1 MEAGDVEALETHLV
15 DVVDMHIKADLLASA
30 IKLGRMECISCLL
43 GFGAD
48 PFLKQSDT
56 RRTALY
62 WSVLKDDVD
71 ALRLLLRDIHRDP
84 IDVVFES
91 SSLANDTAEKC
102 HVERGASSLQVRHGH
117 LPNTQA
123 RRSPVFD
130 LSYRTKRAMDEA
142 LFEAASL
149 GSIETARFLIKNGAN
164 PNISCY
170 HDDEFLSW
178 CTPLIAACFVPL
190 NGFCKRTHQE
200 AENMV
205 KLLVEYGAD
214 VCAKNYIGDT
224 AMHWAA
230 ACGLR
235 EAIHILLRNGADI
248 NAQNQLG
255 STPIMIAI
263 ERNNGHAYE
272 TVLMLLE
279 WGANVNDV
287 DRSGWSVLCYA
298 VNSSDI
304 SVTELLLDRGAQT
317 NYDCD
322 LGKHVVVTTNPLFI
336 ATTLGNR
343 PLIQLLISYGADV
356 NRKAGSTTN
365 PVSPFASCLE
375 MGNFELAKYFLEVG
389 ANHNDAFNSV
399 ESCIQK
405 LLGGSLQMRDY
416 LKPTDQMKL
425 SSLETFKNNLSTPMT
440 LMNLCRVVI
449 HSCVLQKNIKLL
461 PIPTAIKS
469 FLCFD

>member
-1 MEAGDVEALETHLV
+1 
-15 DVVDMHIKADLLASA
+15 MHIKADLLASA
-30 IKLGRMECISCLL
+30 IKLGRTECISCLL
-43 GFGAD
+43 RFGAD

-56 RRTALY
+56 RRTGLY

-71 ALRLLLRDIHRDP
+71 ALRLLLRDIRRDP
-84 IDVVFES
+84 IDVVFEL
-91 SSLANDTAEKC
+91 SSLANDAAEKLQ
-102 HVERGASSLQVRHGH
+102 VEGGASSHQAHHGNF
-117 LPNTQA
+117 PNTQLL
-123 RRSPVFD
+123 RSPVFD

-149 GSIETARFLIKNGAN
+149 GSLETAQFLIQNGAN

-190 NGFCKRTHQE
+190 NAFCQRTHEE

-205 KLLVEYGAD
+205 KLLVEHGAD

-230 ACGLR
+230 ASGLR
-235 EAIHILLRNGADI
+235 GAILVLLRNGADI

-263 ERNNGHAYE
+263 ERNSGHARE

-279 WGANVNDV
+279 WGANVNDI

-298 VNSSDI
+298 VNSADVAI
-304 SVTELLLDRGAQT
+304 TEILLQRGALT
-317 NYDCD
+317 NYDCE
-322 LGKHVVVTTNPLFI
+322 LARHVVVTTNPLFI

-343 PLIQLLISYGADV
+343 SLVKLLVSYGAEI
-356 NRKAGSTTN
+356 G
-365 PVSPFASCLE
+365 
-375 MGNFELAKYFLEVG
+375 
-389 ANHNDAFNSV
+389 
-399 ESCIQK
+399 
-405 LLGGSLQMRDY
+405 
-416 LKPTDQMKL
+416 
-425 SSLETFKNNLSTPMT
+425 
-440 LMNLCRVVI
+440 
-449 HSCVLQKNIKLL
+449 
-461 PIPTAIKS
+461 
-469 FLCFD
+469 

>member
-1 MEAGDVEALETHLV
+1 MEAGDIDTLETHLV

-30 IKLGRMECISCLL
+30 IKLGRTECISCLL
-43 GFGAD
+43 RFGAD

-56 RRTALY
+56 RRTGLY

-71 ALRLLLRDIHRDP
+71 ALRLLLRDIRRDP
-84 IDVVFES
+84 IDVVFEL
-91 SSLANDTAEKC
+91 SSLANDAAEKLQ
-102 HVERGASSLQVRHGH
+102 VEGGASSHQAHHGNF
-117 LPNTQA
+117 PNTQLL
-123 RRSPVFD
+123 RSPVFD

-149 GSIETARFLIKNGAN
+149 GSLETARFLIQNGAN

-190 NGFCKRTHQE
+190 NAFCQRTHEE

-205 KLLVEYGAD
+205 KLLVEHGAD

-230 ACGLR
+230 ASGLR
-235 EAIHILLRNGADI
+235 DAILVLLRNGADI

-263 ERNNGHAYE
+263 ERNSGHARE

-279 WGANVNDV
+279 WGANVNDI

-298 VNSSDI
+298 VNSADVAI
-304 SVTELLLDRGAQT
+304 TEILLQRGALT
-317 NYDCD
+317 NYDCE
-322 LGKHVVVTTNPLFI
+322 LARHVVVTTNPLFI

-343 PLIQLLISYGADV
+343 SLVKLLVSYGADV

-365 PVSPFASCLE
+365 PVSPLASCLE
-375 MGNFELAKYFLEVG
+375 VGNFELAKYFLEVG
-389 ANHNDAFNSV
+389 ASQHDAWNAV
-399 ESCIQK
+399 ETCIQRILMGK
-405 LLGGSLQMRDY
+405 LQMRDC
-416 LKPTDQMKL
+416 LNPGDKMKL
-425 SSLETFKNNLSTPMT
+425 SGLEAFKSLLLAPTT
-440 LMNLCRVVI
+440 LLNRCRMVI
-449 HSCVLQKNIKLL
+449 RSCVLQRNIKLL
-461 PIPTAIKS
+461 PVPATIKS